1 MKNLTVN
8 VEEFVAELKSETHAG
23 KQVMVDFWAAWCGPC
38 RVIGPILEE
47 VEKENPDVVLLKVNV
62 DENPEIS
69 GALGIQSIPTL
80 MFFQDG
86 EMNKSPIIG
95 VVPKPHLINHLK

>member
-1 MKNLTVN
+1 MINLTVTA
-8 VEEFVAELKSETHAG
+8 EEFVNELKSETYAG

-62 DENPEIS
+62 DENQEVS
-69 GALGIQSIPTL
+69 GAIGIQSIPTL
-80 MFFQDG
+80 MFFKDG
-86 EMNKSPIIG
+86 VMNKEPVIG
-95 VVPKPHLINHLK
+95 VVPKPYLVSHLK